1 MALDVEQIFGAVD
14 VIVKQRLQEVS
25 FDKTIVCTITDDSDK
40 KNGHYIVTDGNI
52 RFDAYTTNVNYR
64 VDDQVRVSILN
75 GDFSEK
81 KFIIGKYV
89 ADNTTAPI
97 AYTSP
102 LTGIVPIS
110 DNLVTNLG
118 ESGTGVFGIK
128 ANGENQYIPIQ
139 SWDLESDSSFRDLQS
154 NGIYSTISLSADFKT
169 LLSNYSLSS
178 GRYGLLV
185 LLGIRP
191 AADSQLIY
199 RYELLDSSEMFGNP
213 YAFAIYS
220 HQEKKINIASS
231 GTIAAMALY
240 LYQTKPPA
248 DQENPQPFKDN
259 RGNLIPVNKYSND
272 IFVKN
277 ISIGFGS
284 DIASI
289 PDNTVEIYT
298 KDSLSYVYENATAQ
312 TNEKDIELL
321 WYNKDDNNN
330 YIGFEDGI
338 YAPTYDEIEYLKAS
352 HQDSRLVAQ
361 VGRTGIPS
369 DKDGL
374 KLAADIQ
381 EARPILIQTR
391 EKLTVDLK
399 AVLQGL
405 LRQVT
410 SVNTFK
416 SELNKLLDPSATGK
430 LVSEYNNSQ
439 TAVTNLFTAY
449 DGVLEFAYNKQ
460 NNISGKTWNSSWETD
475 YYTTHKTA
483 INNAITSVQN
493 FCALMEE
500 NTQAQKDYSGY
511 RGIYETYVIRID
523 RVIEDIKWSLKQ
535 TDSLLNGNH
544 SVLIAYKNKNTFTE
558 YLRKDFSDFHN
569 KYCIYW
575 YRYEK
580 GYTIPS
586 SDEDEYKFGRFMP
599 DGWRRLTDMT
609 NKGLPVTQGK
619 TVEQKTYYPAKPLD
633 GQYVTRYMDIN
644 YEEEKYVAI
653 LFHNHEMCKSNT
665 LTFTNIEAEKIPN
678 DYFIDKHDALQIKHD
693 VQSFEHYQSYDI
705 DNTLINIADGGK
717 IRQLFCS
724 YDGLISGDE
733 ALADAHIYW
742 YVPNTSTMLTFDK
755 EDLKKRG
762 FTTDADLAEN
772 ERNPEYSR
780 AGYTYFYKKIAE
792 KKETINGEEVIIGD
806 PADRFFFYKIKPY
819 YEQVANQNTI
829 EVYAYIPGRNEPV
842 IGSISFTFS
851 TFGTNGTRYTMAIVP
866 AETQCA
872 VIGDST
878 TPLKLNV
885 SLRDA
890 SNQVIPLITATTTT
904 EQNVGYAFKANWH
917 GPSTY
922 IPQVLESNGQVT
934 GLSITKNKNPQNSQ
948 DCHFYGILKATT
960 SFKYDDKV
968 AQQEANANNT
978 ADVEKY
984 QKYRVLDLH
993 ALYPIPYS
1001 SSNLFY
1007 ISGPTSIIYN
1017 NQGTVSHM
1025 SEDPFCLYRANVAPG
1040 DTTSQI
1046 VEKQKWSL
1054 EYYDEQGNWITPD
1067 DADQWKV
1074 LINYMPVLNS
1084 SNGLTPAPLYMD
1096 GLNYFPVAV
1105 CTNDNDDILWV
1116 QPIVITQNRYA
1127 SSTLND
1133 WNGSFTIDEKN
1144 GTILSTMIGA
1154 GKKNADNSFSG
1165 VLMGDIGTGAN
1176 FDVDNYN
1183 GLGLYGF
1190 NEGAQSFAMTVDG
1203 KAFFGKAGRGRINI
1217 DGDNGT
1223 ISSASYQQ
1231 NRIPIKDANG
1241 VITGYENRSSAG
1253 MMIDLD
1259 DGFIDMHGTIQ
1270 DASTQKYLGE
1280 VTHNDDTNQD
1290 AQALIRMDVKS
1301 PYFKIRSANQYK
1313 PEHYLLYIANDN
1325 YYLQTDNYQAWSF
1338 TADDGSGE
1346 LDFSGDGMRIDLK
1359 KGNIDAYNFSLSS
1372 KNVFINSNDDAEAF
1386 FVIKDNAGSNL
1397 FYAGSDKY
1405 YLKSSDFNGSSLGTK
1420 IDLLNGSIESYDF
1433 SLRAGLDESGEYQIV
1448 MTSDGKNEANA
1459 YLKIA
1464 TASGKKL
1471 ICITESNQYMQSFD
1485 YNEADKT
1492 GFKIDLT
1499 HGLID
1504 AYQFTLS
1511 ASSDDGVI
1519 TIDSNPSDGYPFKV
1533 EGYEKDSTDD
1543 EGNPL
1548 KDDEGN
1554 PIKTKNSF
1562 KVDWSGTVNATGGI
1576 FNNITANGG
1585 KFAGNISA
1593 TGTITGGTITGATI
1607 TAKTLK
1613 AGGSKFDQLVAD
1625 SSGVK
1630 IKDAEIENCSIKN
1643 SSIVN
1648 GDGSKG
1654 TTFDVNADGFLEGL
1668 GAMMEEAEFKNCTV
1682 TEQLLC
1688 EGEVVMDGQ
1697 KIYLGAEDGDAAIY
1711 YSDSSVTISGSLS
1724 ISGTVGGST
1733 GGNLSCSKISCSSIF
1748 GGYKG
1753 GDPNAMDSYVWSI
1766 NAEGKGRVEELH
1778 GTFVGT
1784 YKFFVNSGI
1793 LRSAGEGGA
1802 EAYYAIDEA
1811 LLSKLEDTVTEA
1823 RVKEI
1828 IESYSYAKKSDI
1840 TWNNLSGKPSKFP
1853 AESHDHTGTGH
1864 SHTVTVNGSTYTTS
1878 TKYLVLSGP

>member
-40 KNGHYIVTDGNI
+40 KNGHYIVTNGNI

-89 ADNTTAPI
+89 ADNTTTPI

-410 SVNTFK
+410 SVNIFK

-439 TAVTNLFTAY
+439 IAVTNLFTAY

-460 NNISGKTWNSSWETD
+460 NNISGKTWDSSWETD
-475 YYTTHKTA
+475 YYTAHKTA

-500 NTQAQKDYSGY
+500 NTQSQKDYSGY

-535 TDSLLNGNH
+535 TDGLLNDNH

-580 GYTIPS
+580 GYIIPS

-609 NKGLPVTQGK
+609 NKGLPVTEGK
-619 TVEQKTYYPAKPLD
+619 TIEQKTYYPAKPLD

-653 LFHNHEMCKSNT
+653 LFHNHEMCKSNM

-693 VQSFEHYQSYDI
+693 AQSFEHYQSYDI

-755 EDLKKRG
+755 EDLKNRG
-762 FTTDADLAEN
+762 FTTDADLAED

-792 KKETINGEEVIIGD
+792 KKEIINEEEVIIGD

-904 EQNVGYAFKANWH
+904 EQNAGYAFKVDWH

-922 IPQVLESNGQVT
+922 IPQVLESDGQVT

-960 SFKYDDKV
+960 SFKYDDEV
-968 AQQEANANNT
+968 AQQEANVNNT
-978 ADVEKY
+978 AEVEKY

-993 ALYPIPYS
+993 ALYPVPYS
-1001 SSNLFY
+1001 SSDLFY

-1046 VEKQKWSL
+1046 VENQKWSL

-1067 DADQWKV
+1067 NADQWKV

-1165 VLMGDIGTGAN
+1165 VLMGDIGAGAN
-1176 FDVDNYN
+1176 FDIDNYD

-1190 NEGAQSFAMTVDG
+1190 NEGAQSFAFTVDG
-1203 KAFFGKAGRGRINI
+1203 KAFLGKAGRGRIYF
-1217 DGDNGT
+1217 DGDSGT

-1231 NRIPIKDANG
+1231 NRIPIEDDNG
-1241 VITGYENRSSAG
+1241 KIIGYEDRSIAG
-1253 MMIDLD
+1253 MMVDLD
-1259 DGFIDMHGTIQ
+1259 DGFIDIHGTVLEEEHYSPQ
-1270 DASTQKYLGE
+1270 ASKLTQEEWDELPDDGNKHNSYSAYEKAYEADATTVDRKQS
-1280 VTHNDDTNQD
+1280 H
-1290 AQALIRMDVKS
+1290 IRIDVQS
-1301 PYFKIRSANQYK
+1301 PYFTIHSANQINNK
-1313 PEHYLLYIANDN
+1313 KHLMLISDN
-1325 YYLQTDNYQAWSF
+1325 EYYLQTDNYAITDF
-1338 TADDGSGE
+1338 PVADNTAASNGQGFKLDLMDG
-1346 LDFSGDGMRIDLK
+1346 I
-1359 KGNIDAYNFSLSS
+1359 IDAYNLKLTS
-1372 KNVFINSNDDAEAF
+1372 KNLFINSIDENKPYLIIKNDDGRNLML
-1386 FVIKDNAGSNL
+1386 VDNNN
-1397 FYAGSDKY
+1397 Y
-1405 YLKSSDFNGSSLGTK
+1405 YLQSADYEPMSDSSLGKGMKLVFSSSGEKT
-1420 IDLLNGSIESYDF
+1420 GIEAYSF
-1433 SLRAGLDESGEYQIV
+1433 NLRAGNVGSGDHAIV
-1448 MTSDGKNEANA
+1448 LSD
-1459 YLKIA
+1459 
-1464 TASGKKL
+1464 SGNPYFMINTDVDGVTKTL
-1471 ICITESNQYMQSFD
+1471 VNISTTEQSFQSSD
-1485 YNEADKT
+1485 YNGIDT
-1492 GFKIDLT
+1492 GIRLSLSAKEFK
-1499 HGLID
+1499 
-1504 AYQFTLS
+1504 AYSGFTLK
-1511 ASSDDGVI
+1511 AYNDKKYI
-1519 TIDSNPSDGYPFKV
+1519 KFDSNASNYPFEIYGGGATVSYKDAAGNSHSV
-1533 EGYEKDSTDD
+1533 ES
-1543 EGNPL
+1543 
-1548 KDDEGN
+1548 
-1554 PIKTKNSF
+1554 SF
-1562 KVDWSGTVNATGGI
+1562 KVDWNGQVNATGGT
-1576 FNNITANGG
+1576 FNAINAINATFAGNITAN
-1585 KFAGNISA
+1585 
-1593 TGTITGGTITGATI
+1593 GTITGGTMVGATI
-1607 TAKTLK
+1607 QGGVLK
-1613 AGGSKFDQLVAD
+1613 VGPTVGETGYQLYAD
-1625 SSGVK
+1625 DLEVT
-1630 IKDAEIENCSIKN
+1630 IQNARIINCTIE
-1643 SSIVN
+1643 N
-1648 GDGSKG
+1648 GDGSPQP
-1654 TTFDVNADGFLEGL
+1654 TSGFSVTSAGIMTGL
-1668 GAMMEEAEFKNCTV
+1668 GCSLTKGVFEECTV
-1682 TEQLLC
+1682 TEKLTC
-1688 EGEVVMDGQ
+1688 NGD
-1697 KIYLGAEDGDAAIY
+1697 IYVDSRNHLYFGNKGAALGF
-1711 YSDSSVTISGSLS
+1711 SDQSLSLTGSLS
-1724 ISGTVGGST
+1724 IASSGGS
-1733 GGNLSCSKISCSSIF
+1733 GGYLSCSNIKCSSISPHF
-1748 GGYKG
+1748 N
-1753 GDPNAMDSYVWSI
+1753 D
-1766 NAEGKGRVEELH
+1766 
-1778 GTFVGT
+1778 GT
-1784 YKFFVNSGI
+1784 
-1793 LRSAGEGGA
+1793 
-1802 EAYYAIDEA
+1802 
-1811 LLSKLEDTVTEA
+1811 
-1823 RVKEI
+1823 
-1828 IESYSYAKKSDI
+1828 
-1840 TWNNLSGKPSKFP
+1840 
-1853 AESHDHTGTGH
+1853 AESGNITVNADLVMGDHSIVANTVSVKGTLQVGNSTIEDYIKDILQEAGYATEEWVTKQGYSTDSGVTKDDVKKIVKDYINSPSVIIDPK
-1864 SHTVTVNGSTYTTS
+1864 SHTHGADGTSPVTLYIKAN
-1878 TKYLVLSGP
+1878 